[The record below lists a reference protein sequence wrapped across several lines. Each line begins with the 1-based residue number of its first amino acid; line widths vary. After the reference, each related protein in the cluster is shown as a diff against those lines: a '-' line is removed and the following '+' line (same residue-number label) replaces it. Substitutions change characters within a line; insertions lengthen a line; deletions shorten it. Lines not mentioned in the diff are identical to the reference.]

1 MLDLLTLFAS
11 TGLQNQVEETRKNGV
26 NVYKE
31 DEEVETDGVMA
42 NVADVLHSG
51 LQTVECAVNE
61 VYDNLTFAPPTV
73 VAK

>member
-31 DEEVETDGVMA
+31 D
-42 NVADVLHSG
+42 
-51 LQTVECAVNE
+51 
-61 VYDNLTFAPPTV
+61 
-73 VAK
+73 